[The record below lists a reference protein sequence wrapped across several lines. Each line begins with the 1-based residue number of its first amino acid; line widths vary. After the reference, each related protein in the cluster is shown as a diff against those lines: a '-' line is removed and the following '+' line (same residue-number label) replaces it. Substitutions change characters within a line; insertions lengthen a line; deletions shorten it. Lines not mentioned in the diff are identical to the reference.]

1 MLNIIGLGCGP
12 TYVGLLS
19 DMLMPAYGELQSLR
33 LAITSLA
40 VVYVIGIGFFLLAAK
55 NLRYDWPIES

>member
-1 MLNIIGLGCGP
+1 MFFLILNIIGLGCGP

-40 VVYVIGIGFFLLAAK
+40 VVYVIGIGFLLV
-55 NLRYDWPIES
+55 I